1 MNAKKRTVTGVV
13 KDETCDG
20 CGGHFAKGS
29 LKRDSVDAALLY
41 CDRCSDGSHEWD
53 VHFSI
58 NGFFRKVEGE
68 TPEKAMQTAEVWLGK
83 KRAELEKVLG
93 VGIGIEVVEAV
104 GDED

>member
-1 MNAKKRTVTGVV
+1 MERKAEA
-13 KDETCDG
+13 ETCDG
-20 CGGHFAKGS
+20 CGKKFPKGS
-29 LKRDSVDAALLY
+29 LRRDNVDAALLY
-41 CDRCSDGSHEWD
+41 CGECGLEFD

-58 NGFFRKVEGE
+58 NGFFSKVDAK
-68 TPEKAMQTAEVWLGK
+68 TPEEAMQTAETWLEA